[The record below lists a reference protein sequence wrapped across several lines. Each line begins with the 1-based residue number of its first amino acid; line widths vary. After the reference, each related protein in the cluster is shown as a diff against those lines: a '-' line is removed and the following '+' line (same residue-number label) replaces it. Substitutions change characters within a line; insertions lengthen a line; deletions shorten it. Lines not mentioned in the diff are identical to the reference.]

1 MDTETSN
8 VCWWKARP
16 WFSPYLPV
24 FSTARASLTAS
35 FTVVTRSSWGKGSH
49 CWGEER
55 EEEKRKEE
63 RGRKEAVDK
72 KRKKGRKRRV
82 VRNDKLPNPSHTHST
97 HKGSVDGIHK
107 SLLRQFKK

>member
-1 MDTETSN
+1 MDTETQKN
-8 VCWWKARP
+8 CLWKAKP

-55 EEEKRKEE
+55 EEEKRKEGE
-63 RGRKEAVDK
+63 RRERVGGEERREWT
-72 KRKKGRKRRV
+72 KREEGRKRR
-82 VRNDKLPNPSHTHST
+82 
-97 HKGSVDGIHK
+97 
-107 SLLRQFKK
+107 